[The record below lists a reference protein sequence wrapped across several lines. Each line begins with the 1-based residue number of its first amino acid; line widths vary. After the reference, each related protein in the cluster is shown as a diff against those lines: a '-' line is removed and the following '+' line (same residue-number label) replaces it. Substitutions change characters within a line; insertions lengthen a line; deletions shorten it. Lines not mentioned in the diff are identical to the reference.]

1 MAKSHKNRRSHRR
14 SRSRSQRGGGYSSA
28 ATYGLEVNGTGPS
41 QFART
46 FSTDSPYAGRF
57 GTEYVGA
64 QGQWDKQPATPTDA
78 QLSLIQSAGRK
89 MRKRGKKGGFLG
101 PVISQAVVPA
111 VLLGMQQT
119 YRRKGNG
126 YNRTFRNN
134 KFSRRR

>member
-1 MAKSHKNRRSHRR
+1 
-14 SRSRSQRGGGYSSA
+14 
-28 ATYGLEVNGTGPS
+28 
-41 QFART
+41 
-46 FSTDSPYAGRF
+46 
-57 GTEYVGA
+57 
-64 QGQWDKQPATPTDA
+64 
-78 QLSLIQSAGRK
+78 